1 MNARIPLENIDT
13 EEAPVVQQV
22 ETEEFDL
29 YEKREKIYTR
39 KVSGFFQRV
48 RLFTGWPLLIAYFTL
63 PWINWGARQSV
74 LFDVPND
81 QFHIFGL
88 TLWPEDLILL
98 AAILI
103 IAAMALLAVTTW
115 LGRVWCGYTCP
126 QTVWTSI
133 FMWAEQVTEGSRNA
147 RIKLDQAPWSVN
159 KVIRKTAKHGI
170 WLGVS
175 LLTAL
180 SFVGYFTPMR
190 ELAPNMLTFNLGGLE
205 TFWILFFVL
214 CTYGNAGWLR
224 EQVCKYMC
232 PYARFQAVM
241 FDSDTLIVSYD
252 AERGESRGARKKDL
266 DYKAEGMG
274 DCIDCQ
280 ICVQVCP
287 VGIDIR
293 DGLQYECIN
302 CALCIDACNEVMDKM
317 DYSQGLIRY
326 TTENKLQ
333 HKQEHRILR
342 PKLISFGAVLL
353 TMIGLFAFL
362 LFDRDLIEVDVTRD
376 RGQLYQQTHDGLIE
390 NVYTLSILNMA
401 QVSQHYRIS
410 LQGLEGAVL
419 KGKID
424 VELASGKQA
433 EVLLRVLADPA
444 LLTEVNVPVAFV
456 ISSWDKASSVI
467 EETRFI
473 GPGRH

>member
-1 MNARIPLENIDT
+1 VNAKIPLENIDT
-13 EEAPVVQQV
+13 SDADVVQQIDV
-22 ETEEFDL
+22 EEFDL

-39 KVSGFFQRV
+39 KIRGFFQRV
-48 RLFTGWPLLIAYFTL
+48 RLFTGWPLLIAYFAL
-63 PWINWGARQSV
+63 PWINWDERQSV

-147 RIKLDQAPWSVN
+147 RIKLDQAPWSLN
-159 KVIRKTAKHGI
+159 KVIRKTAKHSI

-175 LLTAL
+175 LLTAI

-190 ELAPNMLTFNLGGLE
+190 ELVPNMFTFTLGGWE

-214 CTYGNAGWLR
+214 GTYGNAGWLR

-252 AERGESRGARKKDL
+252 AERGESRGTRKKDL

-302 CALCIDACNEVMDKM
+302 CALCIDGCNEVMDKM
-317 DYSQGLIRY
+317 DYSRGLIRY

-333 HKQEHRILR
+333 HNQEHRLLR
-342 PKLISFGAVLL
+342 PKLIGFGVVLL
-353 TMIGLFAFL
+353 TMIGLFGFL
-362 LFDRDLIEVDVTRD
+362 LFDRDLIEADVTRD
-376 RGQLYQQTHDGLIE
+376 RGQLYQQTNNGLIE
-390 NVYTLSILNMA
+390 NVYTLSILNMD

-410 LQGLEGAVL
+410 LQGLEGAEL
-419 KGKID
+419 KGKTD
-424 VELASGKQA
+424 VEIASGKQID
-433 EVLLRVLADPA
+433 VLLRVQIDPA
-444 LLTEVNVPVAFV
+444 SLTEMNTPVAFV

-473 GPGRH
+473 GPGRR

>member
-1 MNARIPLENIDT
+1 MNARIPLENVDT
-13 EEAPVVQQV
+13 EEASVVQQV

-39 KVSGFFQRV
+39 KISGFFQRI
-48 RLFTGWPLLIAYFTL
+48 RLFTGWPLLIAYFAL
-63 PWINWGARQSV
+63 PWINWDARQSV

-133 FMWAEQVTEGSRNA
+133 FMWAEQVAEGSRNA
-147 RIKLDQAPWSVN
+147 RIKLDQAPWSFN
-159 KVIRKTAKHGI
+159 KVMRKTAKHSI

-175 LLTAL
+175 LLTAI
-180 SFVGYFTPMR
+180 SFVGYFTPVR
-190 ELAPNMLTFNLGGLE
+190 ELVPNMFTFTLGGWE

-214 CTYGNAGWLR
+214 GTYGNAGWLR

-252 AERGESRGARKKDL
+252 AERGESRGTRKKDL

-333 HKQEHRILR
+333 HKQGHRLLR
-342 PKLISFGAVLL
+342 AKLIGFGAVLL
-353 TMIGLFAFL
+353 TMISLFAFL
-362 LFDRDLIEVDVTRD
+362 LFDRGLIEADVTRD
-376 RGQLYQQTHDGLIE
+376 RGQLYQQTNGGLIQ

-401 QVSQHYRIS
+401 QDSQHYRIS

-419 KGKID
+419 KGKDD
-424 VELASGKQA
+424 VEVASGKQA
-433 EVLLRVLADPA
+433 EVLLRVLIDPA
-444 LLTEVNVPVAFV
+444 LLTRVNTPVEFV

>member
-1 MNARIPLENIDT
+1 MNARIPLENIET
-13 EEAPVVQQV
+13 EQVAVVQQV

-39 KVSGFFQRV
+39 KISGFFQRV
-48 RLFTGWPLLIAYFTL
+48 RLLTGWPLLIAYFAL
-63 PWINWGARQSV
+63 PWINWDTRQSV

-81 QFHIFGL
+81 QFHIFSL
-88 TLWPEDLILL
+88 TLWPQDLILL

-103 IAAMALLAVTTW
+103 IAALALLAVTTW

-147 RIKLDQAPWSVN
+147 RIKLDQAPWSLN
-159 KVIRKTAKHGI
+159 KLIRKTAKHGI

-175 LLTAL
+175 LLTAI

-190 ELAPNMLTFNLGGLE
+190 ELVPNMLTFNLGGWE
-205 TFWILFFVL
+205 TFWIMFFVL
-214 CTYGNAGWLR
+214 GTYGNAGWLR

-252 AERGESRGARKKDL
+252 VERGESRGARKKEL

-317 DYSQGLIRY
+317 DYPQGLIRY

-333 HKQEHRILR
+333 HKRGHRLLR
-342 PKLISFGAVLL
+342 PKLIGYGAVLF

-362 LFDRDLIEVDVTRD
+362 LFDRDLIEADVTRD
-376 RGQLYQQTHDGLIE
+376 RGQLYQQTGDGLIE
-390 NVYTLSILNMA
+390 NVYTLNILNMA

-410 LQGLEGAVL
+410 LQGLEGAVV
-419 KGKID
+419 KGKTD
-424 VELASGKQA
+424 VKIASGKQTD
-433 EVLLRVLADPA
+433 VLLRVLIDPA
-444 LLTEVNVPVAFV
+444 LLTDMNVPVAFV

-473 GPGRH
+473 GPARR

>member
-1 MNARIPLENIDT
+1 VNAKIPLENIDT
-13 EEAPVVQQV
+13 SDADVVQQIDV
-22 ETEEFDL
+22 EEFDL

-39 KVSGFFQRV
+39 KIRGFFQRV
-48 RLFTGWPLLIAYFTL
+48 RLFTGWPLLIAYFAL
-63 PWINWGARQSV
+63 PWINWDERQSV

-147 RIKLDQAPWSVN
+147 RIKLDQAPWSLN
-159 KVIRKTAKHGI
+159 KVIRKTAKHSI

-175 LLTAL
+175 LLTAI

-190 ELAPNMLTFNLGGLE
+190 ELVPNMFTFTLGGWE

-214 CTYGNAGWLR
+214 GTYGNAGWLR

-280 ICVQVCP
+280 MCVQVCP

-302 CALCIDACNEVMDKM
+302 CALCIDACNEIMDKM

-326 TTENKLQ
+326 TTENKLL
-333 HKQEHRILR
+333 HKQEHRLLR
-342 PKLISFGAVLL
+342 PKLISFSAVLL
-353 TMIGLFAFL
+353 IMVGLFVFL
-362 LFDRDLIEVDVTRD
+362 LLDRDLIEADVTRD
-376 RGQLYQQTHDGLIE
+376 RGQLYQQTNNGLIE
-390 NVYTLSILNMA
+390 NVYTLSLLNMD

-410 LQGLEGAVL
+410 LQGLDGAVL
-419 KGKID
+419 KGKTD
-424 VELASGKQA
+424 VEIASGKQMD
-433 EVLLRVLADPA
+433 VLLRVLIDPA
-444 LLTEVNVPVAFV
+444 SLTEMNTPVAFV

>member
-1 MNARIPLENIDT
+1 MNARIPLENLDT
-13 EEAPVVQQV
+13 DEATVVQHIDA
-22 ETEEFDL
+22 EEFDL

-39 KVSGFFQRV
+39 KISGHFQRI
-48 RLFTGWPLLIAYFTL
+48 RLFTGWPLLIAYFVL
-63 PWINWGARQSV
+63 PWVNWGDRQSV
-74 LFDVPND
+74 LFDAPND

-88 TLWPEDLILL
+88 TLWPEDFVLL

-103 IAAMALLAVTTW
+103 IAAVALLAVTTW

-133 FMWAEQVTEGSRNA
+133 FMWAEQVAEGSRNA
-147 RIKLDQAPWSVN
+147 RIKLDQAPWSLN
-159 KVIRKTAKHGI
+159 KVVRKTAKHGL

-175 LLTAL
+175 LLTAI

-190 ELAPNMLTFNLGGLE
+190 ELVPNMLTFNLSGWE
-205 TFWILFFVL
+205 TFWTLFFVVG
-214 CTYGNAGWLR
+214 TYGNAGWMR

-252 AERGESRGARKKDL
+252 AERGESRGARKKDV
-266 DYKAEGMG
+266 DHKAQGMG

-280 ICVQVCP
+280 LCVQVCP

-317 DYSQGLIRY
+317 AYPLDLISYS
-326 TTENKLQ
+326 TENKQQ
-333 HKQEHRILR
+333 HKQEHRVLR
-342 PKLISFGAVLL
+342 PKLLGYFAVLL
-353 TMIGLFAFL
+353 SMIGLFFFI

-376 RGQLYQQTHDGLIE
+376 RGQLYQQTAEGLIE
-390 NVYTLSILNMA
+390 NVYIMSLLNMA
-401 QVSQHYRIS
+401 QDSQRYQIF
-410 LQGLEGAVL
+410 LQGLEGA
-419 KGKID
+419 
-424 VELASGKQA
+424 ELAGRTELEVAAGNQA
-433 EVLLRVLADPA
+433 EVLLRVKIDPT
-444 LLTEVNVPVAFV
+444 LLNAVNVPVEFV
-456 ISSWDKASSVI
+456 ISSADQATRVI
-467 EETRFI
+467 EKTRFI
-473 GPGRH
+473 GPLPQ

>member
-1 MNARIPLENIDT
+1 VNARIPLEEIDT
-13 EEAPVVQQV
+13 QEAPIVQQI

-48 RLFTGWPLLIAYFTL
+48 RLFTGWPLLIAYFAF
-63 PWINWGARQSV
+63 PWINWDARQSV
-74 LFDVPND
+74 FFDIPNN

-88 TLWPEDLILL
+88 TLWPEDLIML
-98 AAILI
+98 AGILI
-103 IAAMALLAVTTW
+103 IAALALLAVTTW

-147 RIKLDQAPWSVN
+147 RIKLDQAPWSAN
-159 KVIRKTAKHGI
+159 KILRKTAKHSL

-190 ELAPNMLTFNLGGLE
+190 ELAPNLLTFNLSGLE

-214 CTYGNAGWLR
+214 GTYGNAGWLR

-252 AERGESRGARKKDL
+252 TERGESRGARKKDL
-266 DYKAEGMG
+266 NYKAEGMG

-326 TTENKLQ
+326 TTDNKLQ
-333 HKQEHRILR
+333 YKQEHRVLR
-342 PKLISFGAVLL
+342 PKLMGYSAVLFV
-353 TMIGLFAFL
+353 MVALFAFI
-362 LFDRDLIEVDVTRD
+362 LFDRDLIEVDITRD
-376 RGQLYQQTHDGLIE
+376 RGELYQQTADGLIE
-390 NVYTLSILNMA
+390 NVYAMSLLNMA
-401 QVSQHYRIS
+401 QDSQHYQIS
-410 LQGLEGAVL
+410 IQGLDGAVL
-419 KGKID
+419 AGRTE
-424 VELASGKQA
+424 VEVASGNQLD
-433 EVLLRVLADPA
+433 VLLRVQIEPA
-444 LLTEVNVPVAFV
+444 QLSAMNTPVEFV
-456 ISSWDKASSVI
+456 ISSRDQATRVV

-473 GPGRH
+473 GPLP